1 MALLTVDVGGSIS
14 VVLAVDI
21 PGSCTM
27 LEQSNEGVAEVPAK
41 GVKSEE
47 VEIVLEVD

>member
-21 PGSCTM
+21 LGSCTM
-27 LEQSNEGVAEVPAK
+27 LEQPSEGVVEVPAK

-47 VEIVLEVD
+47 VETVQEVD